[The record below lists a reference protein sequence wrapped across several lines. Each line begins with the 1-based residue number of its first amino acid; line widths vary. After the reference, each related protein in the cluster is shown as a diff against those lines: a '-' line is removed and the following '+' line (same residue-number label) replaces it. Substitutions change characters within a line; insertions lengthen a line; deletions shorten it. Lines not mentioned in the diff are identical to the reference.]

1 MRFSIINITCSHLNE
16 FCFHIFILYLLED
29 NYHTHTFWCGM
40 LGRLD
45 FFDLQLL
52 HSNSECLGI
61 CGNMWKQNQSWVQL
75 FHGPGYGC
83 IVCQNVYDWV
93 RSLGNAA
100 TRWSIE
106 SPALVDVTPK
116 DDSNNTDPGWRWVR
130 WSSGRR
136 LAAWC
141 LMHSFWN
148 PKNLLCWV
156 DKSVMCSFHNGKS
169 ANDGNPVP

>member
-1 MRFSIINITCSHLNE
+1 MRFSITNITCSHLNE
-16 FCFHIFILYLLED
+16 FCFHIFIFYLLED
-29 NYHTHTFWCGM
+29 NYHTHTHILMWYVGKAWFLW
-40 LGRLD
+40 
-45 FFDLQLL
+45 FAVVAQQLRMP
-52 HSNSECLGI
+52 G
-61 CGNMWKQNQSWVQL
+61 MWKQSQSWFQL

>member
-1 MRFSIINITCSHLNE
+1 MDEDAVLNYIYITCFHFNE

-45 FFDLQLL
+45 FFDLRLL
-52 HSNSECLGI
+52 HSNSEC
-61 CGNMWKQNQSWVQL
+61 
-75 FHGPGYGC
+75 PGYGC

-100 TRWSIE
+100 TRGSIE

-141 LMHSFWN
+141 LMHSFWI

-156 DKSVMCSFHNGKS
+156 DQSIMCSFHNGTS